1 MENLLANI
9 TSIQS
14 LVVVVGLHLVFQMAK
29 FIFSLLKKDKKA
41 TDETVNK
48 LTVEVSKLRNDLKRF
63 YSAVKLIAGDRW
75 DEVSEKIQKDDD
87 FFK

>member
-1 MENLLANI
+1 MEELLAKI
-9 TSIQS
+9 TSVQA
-14 LVVVVGLHLVFQMAK
+14 LVVVVGLNLIFQMVK
-29 FIFSLLKKDKKA
+29 FLFGLLKNDKKA

-48 LTVEVSKLRNDLKRF
+48 LTAEVAKLRKDLQRF

-75 DEVSEKIQKDDD
+75 SEVSEKIQKDDE